1 VAKPFSNSLGL
12 ELRAAAAAAAPAT
25 REAAKLATWERKMT
39 RTVER
44 DRLATEKR
52 RTARELAAAAKR
64 TARELATVAATAK
77 KDALRAKR
85 VAVVAHSRAYPGF
98 GPGKKKR

>member
-1 VAKPFSNSLGL
+1 VTKPFSNSLGL
-12 ELRAAAAAAAPAT
+12 ELRALKAAAAPAK
-25 REAAKLATWERKMT
+25 REAAKLSTFERKMM
-39 RTVER
+39 RTIER

-52 RTARELAAAAKR
+52 RAALELAAAAKQ